1 MTDEDGNVIFE
12 NCNFSKLPFFE
23 LHKVNLMELLDGKKL
38 LITNPLKNYFIQL
51 HNYDDTTPRS
61 LEDILEFYKTN
72 LSKDIE
78 VQESNI
84 YNTIK
89 IHHEADEFHD
99 LPHNYLI
106 IKFDND
112 QKIISVSYDQYLSV
126 NYLKP
131 LAYLDADY
139 FIKCSQLCY

>member
-12 NCNFSKLPFFE
+12 NCNFSKLPFFDP
-23 LHKVNLMELLDGKKL
+23 HKVNLMELLDSKKL

-51 HNYDDTTPRS
+51 PHDDNNTPRS

-89 IHHEADEFHD
+89 IHREADEFND
-99 LPHNYLI
+99 LPHDYLI

-112 QKIISVSYDQYLSV
+112 QNIISVSYDQYLSV
-126 NYLKP
+126 DYLKP

-139 FIKCSQLCY
+139 FTKCSQLCY